1 MPLTYRILLI
11 ISSLMITNV
20 LHHFLVKNNNNV
32 FAFTGLSSKSR
43 TKVFQTAIHMSSTVP
58 RMAASSETENVAR
71 QPQNI
76 VIIGGGIQGSA
87 VAYYLAAHA
96 QSWSKSI
103 QITILEAEE
112 LASAASGKGGGFM
125 ARSWA
130 DGSSTQRLHELSFD
144 LFESLATTLPL
155 QSYRKLPVLSV
166 QPAAAFKMQSLNNP
180 TKKGKGWN
188 AAVEQVMPRWLD
200 GSTGQIGLLG
210 SGDDTAQVTPLEV
223 AKKLV
228 EKSRATVCYGTATG
242 IVTTRN
248 TGDEK
253 QQVTGVI
260 YKPRQSGL
268 NNDNGDGSTILQ
280 QTLQCDTVVVCAGPW
295 SCIAEDWFPDSGMKI
310 PMQGIKSTSIVWKA
324 PEEEE
329 ATVDAT
335 ALFCGEDNQFG
346 THLEVYPRPDNT
358 IYICG
363 IGGSDYIDTEQLKA
377 GAFRDQCLAKAS
389 RVEAAVAAFT
399 KMSSTYRK
407 KNDALDRV
415 QACMRPCPPDALPYM
430 GSIPGYSGA
439 FLNAGHNCWGIAWAP
454 GCGRAMAE
462 LILEGR
468 CTSLDLS
475 PFDPARFSPT
485 SSKRG
490 RKKGTMNVGEQW

>member
-1 MPLTYRILLI
+1 
-11 ISSLMITNV
+11 MITNV
-20 LHHFLVKNNNNV
+20 LQHLAKNNHNV
-32 FAFTGLSSKSR
+32 LAYLGVSSTTRLKR
-43 TKVFQTAIHMSSTVP
+43 FQTAIPMSKVPRTTVP
-58 RMAASSETENVAR
+58 SETEKAVR
-71 QPQNI
+71 QPRNI

-87 VAYYLAAHA
+87 VAYYLADHAHKL
-96 QSWSKSI
+96 SKSI
-103 QITILEAEE
+103 QITILESEG

-130 DGSSTQRLHELSFD
+130 DGSTTQRLHELSFD

-155 QSYRKLPVLSV
+155 QSYRKLPVLNV
-166 QPAAAFKMQSLNNP
+166 QPAAASKMQSHN

-223 AKKLV
+223 TKKLV
-228 EKSRATVCYGTATG
+228 EKSGATVCYGTATD
-242 IVTTRN
+242 IVATRN
-248 TGDEK
+248 AGDEK

-260 YKPRQSGL
+260 YRPRQSGL
-268 NNDNGDGSTILQ
+268 NNDKDTDLKR
-280 QTLQCDTVVVCAGPW
+280 TLPCDTVVVCAGPW
-295 SCIAEDWFPDSGMKI
+295 SCIAEDWFPDSGVKL

-324 PEEEE
+324 PEEGT
-329 ATVDAT
+329 TVDAT

-363 IGGSDYIDTEQLKA
+363 IGGSDYIDTEQLKV
-377 GAFRDQCLAKAS
+377 GAFRDECLAKSS

-399 KMSSTYRK
+399 KMSASYR
-407 KNDALDRV
+407 NLSNALERV

-462 LILEGR
+462 LILEGK

-475 PFDPARFSPT
+475 PFDPARFNPA